1 MKLIVGLGNP
11 GKDYEYT
18 RHNLGFLVVRH
29 LAERLNV
36 RLKLSSFTNGLMAE
50 VKNTDHDVCLFM
62 PLTYMNKSGGAIRQL
77 VEKKEFLLAESLIV
91 CDDLN
96 LDFGQ
101 IRIRPKGSDGGHNG
115 LDSVTQCLGTDEFP
129 RLRMGISHPGNKVD
143 VIDYVLEEFKKSETN
158 NLEDFISKAADCC
171 LIWLDEG
178 IGKAME
184 SFNGKISS
192 QE

>member
-18 RHNLGFLVVRH
+18 RHNLGFLVIRH

-36 RLKLSSFTNGLMAE
+36 GIKLSSFTNGLMAE
-50 VKNTDHDVCLFM
+50 GKYKGQEFCFFL

-77 VEKKEFLLAESLIV
+77 IERKEFLLNNSLIL

-101 IRIRPKGSDGGHNG
+101 IRIRSKGSDGGHNG
-115 LDSVTQCLGTDEFP
+115 LDSIIQCLGTEEFP
-129 RLRMGISHPGNKVD
+129 RLRMGISHPGNKVN
-143 VIDYVLEEFKKSETN
+143 VVDYVLEEFSKSEKN
-158 NLEDFISKAADCC
+158 NLEDFISNAADCC